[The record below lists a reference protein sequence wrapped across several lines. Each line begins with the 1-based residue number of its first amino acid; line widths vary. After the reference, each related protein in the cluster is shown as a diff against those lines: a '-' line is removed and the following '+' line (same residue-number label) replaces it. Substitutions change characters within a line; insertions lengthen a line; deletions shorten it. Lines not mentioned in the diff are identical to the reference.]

1 MEIKPTLALPRDAAD
16 GTDGTVVH
24 MEKRLAW
31 ADDALITQLDIKIG
45 GWSDR

>member
-1 MEIKPTLALPRDAAD
+1 MEIKPTLALPRD

-31 ADDALITQLDIKIG
+31 ADDALITQLDIKSG
-45 GWSDR
+45 GWADR